1 VIRTSGLS
9 HISLAV
15 RDAERSR
22 AFYAHVFGAVEV
34 YREPGRIDVQTP
46 SRRDVI
52 VFVENAANPGEMGGI
67 AHFGFHLVDP
77 KDVDK
82 AVSAVATAGGTLVS
96 RGDFA
101 PGVPYAFVRD
111 PDGYLIEIWYESAA
125 LAGDLPGAGTR
136 RRSGRSLIRLGTI
149 IFLLGTGPLFL
160 VILLSKLGV
169 GDPNPNPIGPG
180 LLGLLTFCPSVF
192 MVAMGVV
199 RLREERRQAR
209 V

>member
-22 AFYAHVFGAVEV
+22 AFYARVFGAVEV

-46 SRRDVI
+46 GRRDVI
-52 VFVENAANPGEMGGI
+52 VFNQNAAKPGEMGGI

-77 KDVDK
+77 RDIDE
-82 AVSAVATAGGTLVS
+82 AVRAVESAGGTFVS
-96 RGDFA
+96 RGEFS

-111 PDGYLIEIWYESAA
+111 PDGYEIEIWYESPA
-125 LAGDLPGAGTR
+125 LAGDLPGPGAG

-149 IFLLGTGPLFL
+149 IFVLGTGPLL
-160 VILLSKLGV
+160 LIILLAKLGI

-192 MVAMGVV
+192 IIALGLV

-209 V
+209 R

>member
-1 VIRTSGLS
+1 MIRTSGLS

-22 AFYAHVFGAVEV
+22 AFYARVFGAVEV

-46 SRRDVI
+46 GRRDVI
-52 VFVENAANPGEMGGI
+52 VFNQNAAKPGEMGGI

-77 KDVDK
+77 GDIDE
-82 AVSAVATAGGTLVS
+82 AVRTVEAAGGTVVS
-96 RGDFA
+96 RGEFA

-111 PDGYLIEIWYESAA
+111 PDGYAIEIWYESPA
-125 LAGDLPGAGTR
+125 LARDLPDTR
-136 RRSGRSLIRLGTI
+136 TDRRSGRSLIGLGTI
-149 IFLLGTGPLFL
+149 IFVLGTGPLLFL
-160 VILLSKLGV
+160 VLMSRLGI
-169 GDPNPNPIGPG
+169 GDPSPNRMGPG

-192 MVAMGVV
+192 IIALGLV

-209 V
+209 R